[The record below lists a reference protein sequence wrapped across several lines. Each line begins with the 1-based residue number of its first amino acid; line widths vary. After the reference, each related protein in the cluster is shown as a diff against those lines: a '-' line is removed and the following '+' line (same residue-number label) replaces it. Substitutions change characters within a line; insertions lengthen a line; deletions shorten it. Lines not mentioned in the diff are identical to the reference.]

1 MRMTLYRSIIR
12 QAISITWQYKY
23 LWFFGLFATLLASNF
38 EVELVSRFLNQNAAT
53 SYSWQGF
60 LETGLFSSQAWNG
73 FMEVA
78 QTSPSSFVGILVLLL
93 VLGMLAVA
101 LLWLSITS
109 QVALVSNT
117 DKALKSDGKKPAQ
130 ARHYH
135 DVSSGIQE
143 GNRYFWPV
151 LLLNIVVRVLV
162 YALAFITII
171 PFMIW
176 ASAQGL
182 GFGISYLIAFIIFLS
197 IALSLA
203 LITRYAIAAI
213 VLKGKSIKEAFVQAW
228 HLFWNNWLVSL
239 EMAFILFAIS
249 LLSTFLIILAVLIIA
264 IPFIVLYLITLY
276 FSLYV
281 LWVALLILAIITSVA
296 VVIIGGSMVTVF
308 QTTSWVHLYN
318 QLTSKAGATSKL
330 ERMFGKNS

>member
-1 MRMTLYRSIIR
+1 MHMTLYRSIIR

-38 EVELVSRFLNQNAAT
+38 EVELVSRFLNQNSAS

-60 LETGLFSSQAWNG
+60 MQTGLFSSQSWNG

-78 QTSPSSFVGILVLLL
+78 QTSPSSFVGILILLL

-117 DKALKSDGKKPAQ
+117 DKALNGSKKATQ
-130 ARHYH
+130 SKRYH

-151 LLLNIVVRVLV
+151 LFLNIAVRIVVFL
-162 YALAFITII
+162 LAFVTIV
-171 PFMIW
+171 PFMLW

-182 GFGISYLIAFIIFLS
+182 GFGIVYLLSFIIFLS

-203 LITRYAIAAI
+203 LITRYAIAAM
-213 VLKGKSIKEAFVQAW
+213 VLKGKTIKEALVHAW
-228 HLFWNNWLVSL
+228 HLFFNNWLVSL

-249 LLSTFLIILAVLIIA
+249 LLSTFAIILAVLIIA
-264 IPFIVLYLITLY
+264 IPFIVLYLVSFYLGLY
-276 FSLYV
+276 IIWVGV
-281 LWVALLILAIITSVA
+281 LLLAIIVSIA

-308 QTTSWVHLYN
+308 QTTSWVGLYN
-318 QLTSKAGATSKL
+318 QLITKGGATSKL
-330 ERMFGKNS
+330 ERMFGR

>member
-38 EVELVSRFLNQNAAT
+38 EVELVSRFLTQNSAP

-60 LETGLFSSQAWNG
+60 METGLFSNQAWNG

-78 QTSPSSFVGILVLLL
+78 QTSPSSFVGILILLL

-117 DKALKSDGKKPAQ
+117 NKALNGANKKTPQ
-130 ARHYH
+130 ARHAH
-135 DVSSGIQE
+135 DVSIGIKE
-143 GNRYFWPV
+143 GSRYFWPV
-151 LLLNIVVRVLV
+151 LLLNFGVRIAVFL
-162 YALAFITII
+162 LAYITIV
-171 PFMIW
+171 PFLIW
-176 ASAQGL
+176 ASAQGF
-182 GFGISYLIAFIIFLS
+182 GFGITYLIIFIVFLA

-203 LITRYAIAAI
+203 LIARYAIAGVVLDGLGIKTAI
-213 VLKGKSIKEAFVQAW
+213 VKAW
-228 HLFWNNWLVSL
+228 HLFWKNWLVSL
-239 EMAFILFAIS
+239 EMGFILFAIS
-249 LLSTFLIILAVLIIA
+249 LLSTFAIMLAVLIIA

-276 FSLYV
+276 FNLFI
-281 LWVALLILAIITSVA
+281 LWVGLLLLAILVSVA

-308 QTTSWVHLYN
+308 QTTSWVGLYN
-318 QLTSKAGATSKL
+318 QLTSKAGVTSKL
-330 ERMFGKNS
+330 ERMFGR